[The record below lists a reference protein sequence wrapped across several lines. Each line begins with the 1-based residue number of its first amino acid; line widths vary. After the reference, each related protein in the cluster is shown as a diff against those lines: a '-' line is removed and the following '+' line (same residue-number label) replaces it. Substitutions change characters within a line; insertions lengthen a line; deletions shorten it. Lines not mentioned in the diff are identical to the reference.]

1 MEAAARALASSSE
14 TDDAI
19 RRAENAVHAAD
30 AAVYGVVPR
39 EEFEQLALDY
49 SAMKVRALQD
59 EDLLDLAL
67 ETLDR
72 IAAESLERRAR
83 DLAFATA
90 AEVRAMLRARSD
102 NDGEDDP

>member
-1 MEAAARALASSSE
+1 VEAAARALASSSA
-14 TDDAI
+14 TDDVI
-19 RRAENAVHAAD
+19 RRAEVAVHAAD

-39 EEFEQLALDY
+39 EEYEQLALDY

-59 EDLLDLAL
+59 EDLLELAL
-67 ETLDR
+67 ETLDS
-72 IAAESLERRAR
+72 IAAESLESKAR

-102 NDGEDDP
+102 DDPEL